1 MRRSGHRPSIQVLF
15 QLGDEM
21 VGKGV
26 VRWLS
31 AAVLSVALVVAG
43 VAPGGAVGSPRGG
56 GGDTP
61 TLWSGAQPLTQDEQA
76 EARLLALDTA
86 FTTRRTAGD
95 RQLSSD
101 QAGADRSKAA
111 GDAAA
116 IRSQRLRTAVG
127 PTTFNSTWAGLGP
140 NPIVQVT
147 RSGPGIFTA
156 MSGRIGALAIRPS
169 THQFILGAAQG
180 GIWLYDPTAG
190 TWTPETDSL
199 ASLSIGAL
207 AVAPSNDSIVYAGTG
222 EGALSGD
229 SYFGNGIMKSTDG
242 GVTWAHVSG
251 DYFTAVSIS
260 ALVVDP
266 KNANHLF
273 VSVLRGRGGAK
284 RVTPPDHS
292 RFGVWESKNGGVSW
306 KLLKLARSESNGAT
320 DIALDPQNTNILY
333 ASFWGDAIYKS
344 TDRGEH
350 WSKIMTGLPAGA
362 DYTVGPTRFSISLSH
377 PVGQPA
383 VLYTGFDWNIGT
395 VHQPS
400 RIFKSTNEGASWT
413 MLPAGT
419 GVDSV
424 ADYCSAQCWYDNV
437 IEADPTNPNVVYAA
451 GQFGYD
457 IGSGGIFRS
466 DDGGTTW
473 KNLGWNQHPDFHA
486 LAFDP
491 SNTANV
497 LIGSD
502 GGVWFSGDKGGRL
515 PGAVDEGNVSAAD
528 WVNLNGTVDPK
539 TAGVADAGRTGL
551 QIAQFTSVATVPTN
565 TNRFWGGTQDNG
577 TIRKSSGSNTFFD
590 VASGD
595 GGQVLVDPTNAN
607 YVYGTY
613 FGISPYR
620 YTDAG
625 LFFFSNQYITNGIN
639 LSDRSDFYIPMT
651 MNQLDPNQLFLGTYR
666 LYRTDTA
673 EAASAGDVKWT
684 AISPDLTSG
693 CTGTAPNGAR
703 TCALSAIGVG
713 GGSAVYTGSLDGYV
727 YMSVDAQVNPH
738 PTWIR
743 LGSSGQNG
751 EERGKGNDGSGHAK
765 LPRRPV
771 SQIAVD
777 RSNYRTA
784 YIAYA
789 GFNGATPH
797 RTGHVFKTSDGGATW
812 KDISGNLPDSPVNS
826 IILDP
831 SYPNTLYAGTDVGPF
846 VTHNSGATW
855 LALGSGFPIVSIWQM
870 DMDPFHRVIA
880 AGTHGRGA
888 FKLTDSTKAVPALVL
903 TKADAGVPVGP
914 GSNID
919 YTLTLHNIG
928 NAAATGVKITDTIPA
943 NTTFVSSVGGTYANG
958 KVTWSGLTVPQ
969 GTPGTGGSVQVTFTV
984 RINTSLRSNVKS
996 IVNDGFRAT
1005 SAEGPSTTGSPHVTP
1020 IAPPYAVSLTP
1031 ATQTDG
1037 ARAGSSLTYKV
1048 TVTNLGYTPD
1058 SYNMSTSGGTYTV
1071 SLLDA
1076 TCATPLTATPSVP
1089 PGLTTVVCVK
1099 VDVPGGASNAAVN
1112 TATVTATSVGS
1123 PTVSASAAVITIA
1136 VAVNTLLVDEDGNA
1150 PNVQSSYSTALT
1162 SAGVSFSTWDLA
1174 TDPNIPLH
1182 FMQSFKNIVWFTGT
1196 SYPGPITLYE
1206 PRLKTFLD
1214 GGGRLF
1220 MSGQDILDQA
1230 AGTTSFVQDYLHI
1243 NWDGSEAQ
1251 NDKGTNSVHG
1261 VTGNPVTNGIGAV
1274 VLNKSVLGNTN
1285 FMDRITPIAPASA
1298 AFKDDSAQADALSFS
1313 DASAPYKVVFLA
1325 FAFEEY
1331 GAATDRS
1338 DLVSRVMAFFGP

>member
-1 MRRSGHRPSIQVLF
+1 
-15 QLGDEM
+15 M

-31 AAVLSVALVVAG
+31 AAVLSVALVVAA
-43 VAPGGAVGSPRGG
+43 VVPGGAVGSPRGG

-61 TLWSGAQPLTQDEQA
+61 VLWAGAQPLTTDEEA

-116 IRSQRLRTAVG
+116 IRSQRLQTSAT
-127 PTTFNSTWAGLGP
+127 PTTFNSTWVGLGP

-147 RSGPGIFTA
+147 RSGNGIFTA

-180 GIWLYDPTAG
+180 GIWLYDPTTG
-190 TWTPETDSL
+190 TWTPETDNL

-266 KNANHLF
+266 NNANHLF

-292 RFGVWESKNGGVSW
+292 RFGIWESKNGGKSW

-320 DIALDPQNTNILY
+320 DIALDPQNTKILY

-344 TDRGEH
+344 TDGGEH
-350 WSKIMTGLPAGA
+350 WAKIMTGLPAGA

-377 PVGQPA
+377 PVGQSA

-395 VHQPS
+395 VHQLA

-424 ADYCSAQCWYDNV
+424 ADYCGAQCWYDNV

-451 GQFGYD
+451 GQFAYD

-466 DDGGTTW
+466 DNGGMTW

-486 LAFDP
+486 LAIDP
-491 SNTANV
+491 SNTKNV

-502 GGVWFSGDKGGRL
+502 GGVWFSGDQGGRQV
-515 PGAVDEGNVSAAD
+515 GAVDEGDVTAAD
-528 WVNLNGTVDPK
+528 WANLNGSVDPNS
-539 TAGVADAGRTGL
+539 AGVTGRTGL

-565 TNRFWGGTQDNG
+565 VNRFWGGTQDNG
-577 TIRKSSGSNTFFD
+577 TIRKSSASNTFFD

-595 GGQVLVDPTNAN
+595 GGQVLVDPTDAN

-613 FGISPYR
+613 FGITPYR

-625 LFFFSNQYITNGIN
+625 LFFFTNQYITNGIN
-639 LSDRSDFYIPMT
+639 LTDRSDFYIPMT

-666 LYRTDTA
+666 LYRTDNA
-673 EAASAGDVKWT
+673 KADAAGDVKWT
-684 AISPDLTSG
+684 AISPDLTGG
-693 CTGTAPNGAR
+693 CTATAPNGAR

-713 GGSAVYTGSLDGYV
+713 GGQAVYTGSLDGYV

-743 LGSSGQNG
+743 LGASGQNG
-751 EERGKGNDGSGHAK
+751 EEKGHGNDGSGRAK

-797 RTGHVFKTSDGGATW
+797 RTGHVFKTRDGGATW
-812 KDISGNLPDSPVNS
+812 KDISSNLPDSPVNS
-826 IILDP
+826 IVLDP

-846 VTHNSGATW
+846 VTHNGGANW
-855 LALGSGFPIVSIWQM
+855 QALGKGFPIVSIWQM
-870 DMDPFHRVIA
+870 DMDPYHRVLA

-888 FKLTDSTKAVPALVL
+888 FKLTDTTKAVPALVL

-914 GSNID
+914 GSKID

-928 NAAATGVKITDTIPA
+928 NADATGVTITDPIPA
-943 NTTFVSSVGGTYANG
+943 NTSFVSADSGGTYANG
-958 KVTWSGLTVPQ
+958 KVTWSGLAVSK
-969 GTPGTGGSVQVTFTV
+969 GAAGTGGSTSVKFTV
-984 RINTSLRSNVKS
+984 RISPSLSSRVKS
-996 IVNDGFRAT
+996 IVNDGYKAK
-1005 SAEGPSTTGSPHVTP
+1005 SAEGPSTTGSPQITP
-1020 IAPPYAVSLTP
+1020 IAPPHAVSVTP

-1037 ARAGSSLTYKV
+1037 TRVGTSVNYTV
-1048 TVTNLGYTPD
+1048 TVKNLGYLTD
-1058 SYNMSTSGGTYTV
+1058 SFNMSTSGGTYKV
-1071 SLLDA
+1071 SILDA
-1076 TCATPLTATPSVP
+1076 ACAAPLATTPSLA
-1089 PGLTTVVCVK
+1089 PGATANVCLK
-1099 VDVPGGASNAAVN
+1099 VDVPSTATNAAVN
-1112 TATVTATSVGS
+1112 TATVKATSAAS
-1123 PTVSASAAVITIA
+1123 PSVSASATIVTIA
-1136 VAVNTLLVDEDGNA
+1136 VAVNTLLVDQDGNK
-1150 PNVQSSYSTALT
+1150 PDVQLYYSTALND
-1162 SAGVSFSTWDLA
+1162 AHVPFSTWDLA
-1174 TDPNIPLH
+1174 VDANIPLH
-1182 FMQSFKNIVWFTGT
+1182 FMQSFKHIVWFTGT
-1196 SYPGPITLYE
+1196 SYPGPLSHYE
-1206 PRLKTFLD
+1206 TKLQTYLD

-1230 AGTTSFVQDYLHI
+1230 AGTTSFVHDYLHI

-1251 NDKGTNSVHG
+1251 NDKATAHVNG

-1274 VLNKSVLGNTN
+1274 VLNKSVLGGTN
-1285 FMDRITPIAPASA
+1285 FMDRITPIAPATA
-1298 AFKDDSAQADALSFS
+1298 AFKDDSTQPDALSFS
-1313 DASAPYKVVFLA
+1313 NPSAPYKVVFLA

-1331 GAATDRS
+1331 GAPADRS
-1338 DLVSRVMAFFGP
+1338 DLVTRVMTFFGP